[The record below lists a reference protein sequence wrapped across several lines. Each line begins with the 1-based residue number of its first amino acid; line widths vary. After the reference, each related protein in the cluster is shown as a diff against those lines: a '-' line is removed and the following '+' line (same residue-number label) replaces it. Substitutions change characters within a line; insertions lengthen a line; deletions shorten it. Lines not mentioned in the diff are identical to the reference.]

1 MNKDFS
7 RIITLL
13 RKERGLSQKQVADE
27 LNISQALLSHYE
39 KGIRECGLDF
49 LVRVASYYNVS
60 CDYLLGRTPE
70 RNGATIS
77 IEDIP
82 EYNEQ
87 EENAKVSQ
95 NNMLALLN
103 KKLIIN
109 TTSVI
114 FDMLSNT
121 SSKKLTNSVSNYL
134 INANYYI
141 FRKLYS
147 ADNESPQAMFSVA
160 DNVYQGLSRAIYEI
174 EDTTLSLMLHN
185 KKDRKA
191 LRSSP
196 DIIETEHPKE
206 AGSLFNLIQ
215 NAEKNI
221 KHKI

>member
-1 MNKDFS
+1 MNKDFP
-7 RIITLL
+7 RIICLL

-27 LNISQALLSHYE
+27 LNVSQALLSHYE

-49 LVRVASYYNVS
+49 LVKIASYYNVS

-70 RNGATIS
+70 RNGATIN

-82 EYNEQ
+82 EYSEQ
-87 EENAKVSQ
+87 EDNTKAQ

-121 SSKKLTNSVSNYL
+121 SSKKLTKSVSNYL

-147 ADNESPQAMFSVA
+147 ADNESPQAMFSIS

-174 EDTTLSLMLHN
+174 EDTTLSVSLNN
-185 KKDRKA
+185 KKERKA
-191 LRSSP
+191 LKSSP
-196 DIIETEHPKE
+196 DIIETKHPKE

-221 KHKI
+221 KQKI

>member
-1 MNKDFS
+1 MNKDFP
-7 RIITLL
+7 RIISLL

-49 LVRVASYYNVS
+49 LVRIATYYNVS

-70 RNGATIS
+70 RNGATIN

-82 EYNEQ
+82 EYSEK
-87 EENAKVSQ
+87 EDTAKAQ

-109 TTSVI
+109 TTSII
-114 FDMLSNT
+114 FDMLSST

-147 ADNESPQAMFSVA
+147 ANADSPQAMFSISE
-160 DNVYQGLSRAIYEI
+160 NTYQGLSRAIYEI
-174 EDTTLSLMLHN
+174 EDTHLSLMLST
-185 KKDRKA
+185 KKEQKA
-191 LRSSP
+191 LRNSP
-196 DIIETEHPKE
+196 DMIETEHPKE
-206 AGSLFNLIQ
+206 ASSLFNLIQ